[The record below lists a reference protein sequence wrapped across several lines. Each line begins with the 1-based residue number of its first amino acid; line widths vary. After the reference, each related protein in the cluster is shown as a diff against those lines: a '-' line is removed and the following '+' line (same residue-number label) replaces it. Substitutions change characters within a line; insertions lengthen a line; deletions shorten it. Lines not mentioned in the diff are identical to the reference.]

1 MERHFEQELK
11 HLRDLLLLMAGR
23 VEEGIAKANKSLVDR
38 DAALA
43 QQVVAEDHAIDQL
56 ELSIDEQCIKLLA
69 LHQPMASDLR
79 FLTSAMKINSDL
91 ERIGDHAVNIAEKS
105 IELAGQP
112 PLKPLIDIP
121 RMAELAQGM
130 VKDSIDAFV
139 ERRPDKAKAVCER
152 DDLVDDLQDQVIREL
167 LTYMISDP
175 KAIQRGLDLIL
186 VAKNLE
192 RIADLATN
200 IGEEVIYILQART
213 IKHHAEERTAQDPTS
228 PEQLSDSAD

>member
-1 MERHFEQELK
+1 MERHFEQELQQ
-11 HLRDLLLLMAGR
+11 LRESLLLMASR
-23 VEEGIAKANKSLVDR
+23 VETAIAKSNKALVDR

-43 QQVVAEDHAIDQL
+43 REVVREDHAIDDL
-56 ELSIDEQCIKLLA
+56 ELEIDDQGIKLLA
-69 LHQPMASDLR
+69 LRQPMASDLR
-79 FLTSAMKINSDL
+79 FITSAMKINSDL
-91 ERIGDHAVNIAEKS
+91 ERMGDHAVNIAEKA
-105 IELAGQP
+105 IDLAGQP

-130 VKDSIDAFV
+130 VKDCIDAFV
-139 ERRPDKAKAVCER
+139 ENDPVKARAVCER

-167 LTYMISDP
+167 LTYMMADA

-200 IGEEVIYILQART
+200 IGEEVIFILQART
-213 IKHHAEERTAQDPTS
+213 IKHHAEKRRSTEGP
-228 PEQLSDSAD
+228 

>member
-1 MERHFEQELK
+1 MERHFQQELK
-11 HLRDLLLLMAGR
+11 RLRESLLLMAGR
-23 VEEGIAKANKSLVDR
+23 VEDAIAKANKSLVDR
-38 DAALA
+38 NASLA
-43 QQVVAEDHAIDQL
+43 RDVIAEDTAIDEL
-56 ELSIDEQCIKLLA
+56 ELSIDDQCIKLLA

-79 FLTSAMKINSDL
+79 FITSAMKINSDL

-105 IELAGQP
+105 TVLAGQP

-139 ERRPDKAKAVCER
+139 EHAPDKARAVCER

-167 LTYMISDP
+167 LTYMLADP

-200 IGEEVIYILQART
+200 IAEEVIFILQART
-213 IKHHAEERTAQDPTS
+213 IKHRAEEKKGGASSLGQ
-228 PEQLSDSAD
+228 E